1 MRLVARTPHTP
12 ALSPRSSSFHSRP
25 PRAPRSLPPPSAP
38 RIPQGEFYQLILDGI
53 LDQTHRPAPDHQ
65 KADNILNWDV
75 LRGAAKLI
83 GLDDDALADALKV
96 RLHLIYR
103 PINPYLAPYLAP
115 I

>member
-1 MRLVARTPHTP
+1 
-12 ALSPRSSSFHSRP
+12 
-25 PRAPRSLPPPSAP
+25 
-38 RIPQGEFYQLILDGI
+38 LDGI

-96 RLHLIYR
+96 RLH
-103 PINPYLAPYLAP
+103 PI
-115 I
+115 